1 VSLTRR
7 ERKNIGNNIDL
18 AGDGEVVLIAVA
30 TALIDIVVELEVEET
45 PTLGGSS
52 TRSGIDGSVL
62 SSDVS
67 GSPIQA
73 LLAAGTS
80 GSEAAVQAEVTL
92 SGANSVSR
100 PHNDLL
106 GASARDSNDRSRLS
120 ARSGLDHTPV
130 QVTRT
135 AQVRANHL
143 DETVNRVE
151 QIGQRIGQVEGVTS
165 TGQDTQ
171 ILLTAEVLEEE
182 VDRVRLE
189 ELVLRGSDN
198 VSRLGSVDVVED
210 DGVNEVD
217 HGFEFRLVHVAHDV
231 FVPVV
236 TEGPSPT
243 AERTVHVVEVR
254 LHVEDRHDDRSKGFN
269 TLVDTSGQP
278 SGPTSLGCTR
288 DDERLDTRNVES
300 VSELLN
306 GVHRTDG
313 GFGLR
318 ELQQPLRR
326 SVSVVHELLP
336 RVGDDAI
343 FSAELLGRIVG
354 ESKGLVGNL
363 LEMDSNSV
371 ADTAQVINDV
381 VDSCGDGITNVAVV
395 HVEESD
401 VVRHVVGNA
410 NSQSMSPDRAG

>member
-1 VSLTRR
+1 MSLTRR

-151 QIGQRIGQVEGVTS
+151 QIGQGIGQVEGVTG
-165 TGQDTQ
+165 TRQDTQ

-182 VDRVRLE
+182 VD
-189 ELVLRGSDN
+189 
-198 VSRLGSVDVVED
+198 
-210 DGVNEVD
+210 
-217 HGFEFRLVHVAHDV
+217 
-231 FVPVV
+231 
-236 TEGPSPT
+236 
-243 AERTVHVVEVR
+243 
-254 LHVEDRHDDRSKGFN
+254 
-269 TLVDTSGQP
+269 
-278 SGPTSLGCTR
+278 
-288 DDERLDTRNVES
+288 
-300 VSELLN
+300 
-306 GVHRTDG
+306 
-313 GFGLR
+313 
-318 ELQQPLRR
+318 
-326 SVSVVHELLP
+326 
-336 RVGDDAI
+336 
-343 FSAELLGRIVG
+343 
-354 ESKGLVGNL
+354 
-363 LEMDSNSV
+363 
-371 ADTAQVINDV
+371 
-381 VDSCGDGITNVAVV
+381 
-395 HVEESD
+395 
-401 VVRHVVGNA
+401 
-410 NSQSMSPDRAG
+410 